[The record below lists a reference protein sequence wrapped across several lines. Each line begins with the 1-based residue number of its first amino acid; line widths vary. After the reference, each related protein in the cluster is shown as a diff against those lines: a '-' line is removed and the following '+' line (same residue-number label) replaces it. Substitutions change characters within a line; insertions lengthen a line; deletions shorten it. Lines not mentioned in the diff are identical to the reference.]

1 MYCKYCGGQVRDDA
15 KFCNKCGGKLV
26 EEKKAAQIVLPESLS
41 GISRSIKPFLIF
53 VLVLQLIC
61 VYLAVGS
68 SPFDVT
74 VVETESE
81 YDYYDY
87 EYHDAG
93 SIGAFSDWSE
103 VKHELKEYDCTL
115 LNNTGTIRAI
125 SILYIVLCVACIY
138 LAIKKKNALLSSI
151 LMSILHT
158 AYLVGLFEL
167 IDQCLI
173 DNYKYGRYRNY
184 SIRLEGNSTLYIAST
199 IISIAF
205 LMSIIQYSSYIK
217 SDTAK
222 CPRCHFS
229 IMKSY
234 SSCCYCGVTLTPYSE
249 SEPISPA
256 TKKEIKK
263 TGYSVKGG
271 TLRYIFYMFG
281 LILSIVLIGV
291 TLTRELLR
299 DNDYVLDSSEKALVE
314 TIQIITLCG
323 GGGLLFIGI
332 LLYIIAVF
340 MTHAHTI
347 SRKKAVA
354 DLQVMFGWLGVISA
368 VIGVICVIFI
378 GMFGSVHDRF
388 GFIVYEFSVI
398 VGISWVPAL
407 ILFFGKSNQ
416 KKLKELY
423 NFAK

>member
-1 MYCKYCGGQVRDDA
+1 M
-15 KFCNKCGGKLV
+15 
-26 EEKKAAQIVLPESLS
+26 
-41 GISRSIKPFLIF
+41 
-53 VLVLQLIC
+53 
-61 VYLAVGS
+61 
-68 SPFDVT
+68 
-74 VVETESE
+74 
-81 YDYYDY
+81 
-87 EYHDAG
+87 
-93 SIGAFSDWSE
+93 
-103 VKHELKEYDCTL
+103 
-115 LNNTGTIRAI
+115 
-125 SILYIVLCVACIY
+125 LCVACVY

-184 SIRLEGNSTLYIAST
+184 SIRLESNSTLYIAST

-229 IMKSY
+229 IMRSY

-256 TKKEIKK
+256 TKEEIKK

-299 DNDYVLDSSEKALVE
+299 DNDYVLDSSENALVE
-314 TIQIITLCG
+314 TIQIITLYG
-323 GGGLLFIGI
+323 GCGLLFISI
-332 LLYIIAVF
+332 LLYIIAIF
-340 MTHAHTI
+340 RTRAYTI

-354 DLQVMFGWLGVISA
+354 DLQVIFGWLGVISA
-368 VIGVICVIFI
+368 IIGIICIIFVI
-378 GMFGSVHDRF
+378 MFGHSYI
-388 GFIVYEFSVI
+388 GYMLKEFRILVA
-398 VGISWVPAL
+398 ISCVPAL
-407 ILFFGKSNQ
+407 LLFFGRRNQ
-416 KKLKELY
+416 KNLKELY